1 MLIFFFKNN
10 FFYKK
15 IKKYVGFEIIFFKFR
30 LKGGNF
36 GVFFFFSLGGVKLFL
51 FIGGVLL

>member
-51 FIGGVLL
+51 FLGGVLL